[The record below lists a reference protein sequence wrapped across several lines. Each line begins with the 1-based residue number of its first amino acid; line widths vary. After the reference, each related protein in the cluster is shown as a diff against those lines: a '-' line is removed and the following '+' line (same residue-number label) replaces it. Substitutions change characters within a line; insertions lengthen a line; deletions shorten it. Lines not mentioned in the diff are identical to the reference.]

1 MGCGSSGQR
10 LRILSIHWG
19 ITIGG
24 VGKYAASI
32 DDVSKYAPIDIQTIC
47 ILCPSWHCDRSTLAR
62 LSAKEIVIKSRF
74 DLSWVW
80 QISQEIERIKPNLI
94 MTHGFNGHF
103 IAMAMD
109 MIGRHPVK
117 KICSYHGEYHAPRKN
132 RKLLEKP
139 FDLMTEFF
147 IRRRVVSVVSV
158 AEYCKEYLVQRR
170 VTPDKIEVIHNGID
184 GSFVPPKKA
193 RWQLRD
199 EWGIKD
205 DEILLGVASRLDPVK
220 GISYLI
226 DAFAR
231 EGKRMDNLKLVI
243 AGTGMLDNT
252 LKRRVDEI
260 GLSRRIVFAGFR
272 SDVNDCL
279 SAFDIFVLPSLAE
292 YHSIALLEAMRAK
305 KAIIATNVGGNPES
319 VRHEREAILIPP
331 ANTDSLAKAIERLS
345 TNPTMRTKL
354 AKAAYK
360 RFQQEFTTE
369 QMVHR
374 TADWILRCGSPL
386 TPIRN

>member
-47 ILCPSWHCDRSTLAR
+47 ILCPSWHCDRSTLAK

-80 QISQEIERIKPNLI
+80 QLSREIKRMKPNFI
-94 MTHGFNGHF
+94 MSHGFNGHF

-117 KICSYHGEYHAPRKN
+117 KICSYHGQYHAPRKN
-132 RKLLEKP
+132 RKLFEKP
-139 FDLMTEFF
+139 FDLMTEYF
-147 IRRRVVSVVSV
+147 IRHRVVSVVSV

-170 VTPDKIEVIHNGID
+170 VNPDKIEVIHNGID
-184 GSFVPPKKA
+184 RSFVSDKKA
-193 RWQLRD
+193 RRQLRD
-199 EWGIKD
+199 EWGVKD
-205 DEILLGVASRLDPVK
+205 NEILLGVASRLDPVK

-231 EGKRMDNLKLVI
+231 EGKRMDKLKLVI
-243 AGTGMLDNT
+243 AGTGTLDNT

-272 SDVNDCL
+272 SDVSDCL

-319 VRHEREAILIPP
+319 VRHKREAILIPP

-354 AKAAYK
+354 ANAAHK
-360 RFQQEFTTE
+360 RFQQEFTTKR
-369 QMVHR
+369 MVHR

-386 TPIRN
+386 TPTRN

>member
-1 MGCGSSGQR
+1 
-10 LRILSIHWG
+10 
-19 ITIGG
+19 
-24 VGKYAASI
+24 
-32 DDVSKYAPIDIQTIC
+32 
-47 ILCPSWHCDRSTLAR
+47 
-62 LSAKEIVIKSRF
+62 
-74 DLSWVW
+74 
-80 QISQEIERIKPNLI
+80 
-94 MTHGFNGHF
+94 
-103 IAMAMD
+103 
-109 MIGRHPVK
+109 
-117 KICSYHGEYHAPRKN
+117 
-132 RKLLEKP
+132 
-139 FDLMTEFF
+139 MTEFF

-205 DEILLGVASRLDPVK
+205 DEILLGVASRLDTVK

-279 SAFDIFVLPSLAE
+279 SAFDIFV
-292 YHSIALLEAMRAK
+292 
-305 KAIIATNVGGNPES
+305 
-319 VRHEREAILIPP
+319 
-331 ANTDSLAKAIERLS
+331 
-345 TNPTMRTKL
+345 
-354 AKAAYK
+354 
-360 RFQQEFTTE
+360 
-369 QMVHR
+369 
-374 TADWILRCGSPL
+374 
-386 TPIRN
+386 